1 MVRKYSQTP
10 KVWLNYANFLF
21 DTVAAPQRARDL
33 LPRVLQCLPKFHHF
47 DITLKFAQLEFR
59 SPNGEPERGRT
70 IFEGLISTFP
80 KRLDLWNVLLDFE
93 IKNNEKE
100 QVRRLFENVT
110 SGNLKVKK
118 AKYFFKRWLEYE
130 EIVGDAK
137 SCEKVKARAAK
148 YIMKYEVDK

>member
-33 LPRVLQCLPKFHHF
+33 LPRALQSLPKFYHF
-47 DITLKFAQLEFR
+47 DITSKFAQLEFR

-70 IFEGLISTFP
+70 IFESLISTFP

-93 IKNNEKE
+93 ININEKD
-100 QVRRLFENVT
+100 QVRRLFEKVT
-110 SGNLKVKK
+110 SGNLKVK
-118 AKYFFKRWLEYE
+118 
-130 EIVGDAK
+130 
-137 SCEKVKARAAK
+137 
-148 YIMKYEVDK
+148 